1 MCVFVSLAVK
11 DVHLEAVS
19 DLMMEAFVAALR
31 RFIAHRGHLSLIWS
45 DVLCTV
51 RVTNETPKCL
61 AIVANCR
68 RKQGGRNQGSSQL
81 TVWQWLTRI
90 ECKLT
95 S

>member
-45 DVLCTV
+45 DHRTNFVSANHELKDLRGFLSHQKMQGAISEFFAARNIEH
-51 RVTNETPKCL
+51 RVEVYSG
-61 AIVANCR
+61 A
-68 RKQGGRNQGSSQL
+68 
-81 TVWQWLTRI
+81 
-90 ECKLT
+90 
-95 S
+95 